1 MMCLRSKAVR
11 ASPLLARIV
20 RTIASFL
27 KRWIDLV
34 TALQLQ
40 MPVRLQMTVQYPR
53 LTSPES
59 IVAGVINSL
68 VELFVLIKMSVPILI
83 AAHCYDFKHLDQLL
97 RFDLDRS
104 FRCATA
110 GL

>member
-11 ASPLLARIV
+11 ASLLLASIV

-40 MPVRLQMTVQYPR
+40 MPVRLQMAPQYSR
-53 LTSPES
+53 LTSPVN
-59 IVAGVINSL
+59 IVGGAIDSL
-68 VELFVLIKMSVPILI
+68 VKLFVLIKMSVPILI
-83 AAHCYDFKHLDQLL
+83 AAHCYDFKHLDPLL

-110 GL
+110 GP